1 MRQALFEIVDNP
13 ILVEEVT
20 NKVARREAGAITT
33 FIGTVRELTKG
44 KRTLHL
50 EYEAYKPMAV
60 KQLMRIGEEISERW
74 PDAKVAITHR
84 VGRLE
89 IMDIA
94 VVIAVSS
101 PHRKVAYEA
110 NEYAIERIKRIVPI
124 WKKRIFGKM
133 ERCGLEINLKTHH
146 IQKENQRRKNEKMI
160 TILLFA
166 NLREEVGSDR
176 LVISEKQEMTVQ
188 QLKEWLKV
196 SYCLQSLD
204 KVMVAVNEELVMNEE
219 MIKAGDIV
227 ALIPP
232 VSGG

>member
-1 MRQALFEIVDNP
+1 
-13 ILVEEVT
+13 
-20 NKVARREAGAITT
+20 
-33 FIGTVRELTKG
+33 
-44 KRTLHL
+44 
-50 EYEAYKPMAV
+50 MAV

-124 WKKRIFGKM
+124 WKKNFGKM
-133 ERCGLEINLKTHH
+133 GRCGLAINLKIHH
-146 IQKENQRRKNEKMI
+146 IQQENRRRKNEKMI

-166 NLREEVGSDR
+166 NLREEVGLDR
-176 LVISEKQEMTVQ
+176 FVISEKEEMTVQ
-188 QLKEWLKV
+188 QLKEWLKANY
-196 SYCLQSLD
+196 SLQSLD
-204 KVMVAVNEELVMNEE
+204 RVMVAVNEEFVTNEE
-219 MIKAGDIV
+219 MIQAGDIV
-227 ALIPP
+227 AFIPP

>member
-1 MRQALFEIVDNP
+1 MGQALFEVVDRPIV
-13 ILVEEVT
+13 VEEVT

-33 FIGTVRELTKG
+33 FIGTVREITKG

-60 KQLMRIGEEISERW
+60 NQLTRIGEEINRKW

-94 VVIAVSS
+94 VVIVVSS

-124 WKKRIFGKM
+124 WKKEFWEDGTMWIGDQLENAPYPEGKP
-133 ERCGLEINLKTHH
+133 K
-146 IQKENQRRKNEKMI
+146 KEE
-160 TILLFA
+160 
-166 NLREEVGSDR
+166 
-176 LVISEKQEMTVQ
+176 
-188 QLKEWLKV
+188 
-196 SYCLQSLD
+196 
-204 KVMVAVNEELVMNEE
+204 
-219 MIKAGDIV
+219 
-227 ALIPP
+227 
-232 VSGG
+232 